1 MPTIKLGY
9 NTRDV
14 ELVLNNLIMNMLEE
28 FKSHESLSIVID
40 VLEIYD
46 EVKLSLNVEFLEVEL
61 DYRDILEG
69 IKYILIKEGHK
80 TYSLNKKNSIL
91 NRDYI
96 LVYSKAISKYIFLQE
111 REKQHFL
118 FSYNTTMDEQQ
129 HIITKYTKQI
139 IVDIILAACWLVFA
153 LVGLS
158 TYRGKG
164 LAYHSMST
172 VVVLIGVAILVLL
185 IGCILKTYRYIHYMK
200 NRK

>member
-80 TYSLNKKNSIL
+80 TYSLNKKTL
-91 NRDYI
+91 Y
-96 LVYSKAISKYIFLQE
+96 
-111 REKQHFL
+111 
-118 FSYNTTMDEQQ
+118 
-129 HIITKYTKQI
+129 
-139 IVDIILAACWLVFA
+139 
-153 LVGLS
+153 
-158 TYRGKG
+158 
-164 LAYHSMST
+164 
-172 VVVLIGVAILVLL
+172 
-185 IGCILKTYRYIHYMK
+185 
-200 NRK
+200 